1 MIIQILGTLES
12 LKWSVAI
19 SWVIYMLHLSLI
31 MVVIVLVNEMQI
43 WKISTE
49 MENDV
54 NFSIFP
60 PFLLSIKNNNFL
72 IVFEGEVFLWCY
84 S

>member
-1 MIIQILGTLES
+1 MIIQRLETFES

-19 SWVIYMLHLSLI
+19 SKVIYMLHWSLV
-31 MVVIVLVNEMQI
+31 MVVIVSVNEMQI
-43 WKISTE
+43 WKIWTE

-54 NFSIFP
+54 KFSNFP

-72 IVFEGEVFLWCY
+72 IVFGGEVFL
-84 S
+84 